1 MRKATYFV
9 ILILVALV
17 VIAYLTNPD
26 ERQHQAAAKEK
37 LHQIADNLLAKYG
50 IEPGFIS
57 GLGIDITDQFLD
69 KLIESHITVDNYFL
83 FSTTNIEWEGQSQII
98 GIGIFKQVFISNKA
112 DEILQQELENYV
124 KEKINGF
131 RIPGLELR
139 F

>member
-26 ERQHQAAAKEK
+26 ERQHQAASKEK

-57 GLGIDITDQFLD
+57 GLGIDFTDPFVD
-69 KLIESHITVDNYFL
+69 SLIESHITVDNYFL
-83 FSTTNIEWEGQSQII
+83 FSTTNVTWDGRSQII

>member
-1 MRKATYFV
+1 MKKASYFV
-9 ILILVALV
+9 LLILVALV
-17 VIAYLTNPD
+17 VLAYITNPD
-26 ERQHQAAAKEK
+26 EHQHQAAAKEK
-37 LHQIADNLLAKYG
+37 LHKVAENLLAKYG

-57 GLGIDITDQFLD
+57 GLGIDITDQFVD

>member
-57 GLGIDITDQFLD
+57 GLGIDFTDPFVD
-69 KLIESHITVDNYFL
+69 SLIESHITVDNYFL
-83 FSTTNIEWEGQSQII
+83 FSTTNVTWEGQSQII

>member
-57 GLGIDITDQFLD
+57 GLGIDITDQFVN

-83 FSTTNIEWEGQSQII
+83 FSTTNVTWDGRSQII

>member
-57 GLGIDITDQFLD
+57 GLGIDITDQFVD

-83 FSTTNIEWEGQSQII
+83 FSTTNVHWDGRSQII

>member
-57 GLGIDITDQFLD
+57 GLGIDITDQFVD